1 MERVNR
7 LFPLL
12 LSFFVFSAPLG
23 AAELSCGQYEISV
36 NTDDGFIRLYGYNSD
51 GSRGL
56 KNSAKIVKTTPEVY
70 VGESLLGGSIM
81 VNRSSLRV
89 TFSQEGASDSFLFCE
104 LKSKPKI

>member
-1 MERVNR
+1 MIRVNR
-7 LFPLL
+7 LVLVL
-12 LSFFVFSAPLG
+12 LSCFGFSAPLS
-23 AAELSCGQYEISV
+23 AAELSCGKYEISV
-36 NTDDGFIRLYGYNSD
+36 DTEDGFIRLYGYNSD

-56 KNSAKIVKTTPEVY
+56 RNSAKIVKTSPEVY

-89 TFSQEGASDSFLFCE
+89 TFSEDGASDSYLFCE